1 MEPAPGT
8 TTRASAP
15 SAWWIL
21 FGVVILGIPVAAIA
35 RDSDMSFVEALPTL
49 NATLNAT
56 SATLLFAGWRAI
68 RARRISLHWKLMLA
82 AVGTST
88 LFLGFYLTRFALT
101 GAHRYPVEDWT
112 RTLYLTVLGTH
123 TVLAAFVPFLVAR
136 LLWLAAKKRF
146 ERHRK
151 LARWTFP
158 IWAYVSVTGVI
169 VYGMLYHLAPW
180 LLRRGP

>member
-1 MEPAPGT
+1 MALEQ
-8 TTRASAP
+8 TRASAP
-15 SAWWIL
+15 SAWWML
-21 FGVVILGIPVAAIA
+21 FAVVILGIPIYAMT

-56 SATLLFAGWRAI
+56 SAVLLFAGWRAI
-68 RARRISLHWKLMLA
+68 KARRIALHWKLMLS

-88 LFLGFYLTRFALT
+88 LFLVFYVTRFALT

-112 RTLYLTVLGTH
+112 RTVYLAVLSSH
-123 TVLAAFVPFLVAR
+123 TLLAVFVPFLVAR

-146 ERHRK
+146 EQHRR
-151 LARWTFP
+151 LARWAFP

-169 VYGMLYHLAPW
+169 IYGMLYHLAPW
-180 LLRRGP
+180 LLQRGS